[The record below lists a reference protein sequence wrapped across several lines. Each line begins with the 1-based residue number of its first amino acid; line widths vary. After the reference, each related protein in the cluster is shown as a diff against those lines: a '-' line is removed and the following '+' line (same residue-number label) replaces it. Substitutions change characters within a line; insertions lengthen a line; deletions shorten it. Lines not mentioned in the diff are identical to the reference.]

1 MGVFGRISRYISL
14 VLFVML
20 AMVFFRNSVNAQV
33 FAQAA
38 PGEILQQLE
47 RDRQQQELQKK
58 EKEQKKPPVIIE
70 QKEPVKPSVE
80 PAAKILVKKFK
91 VEGNNLLS
99 TNEINALITPY
110 EGKDLTL
117 EEIRSIADLITA
129 KYRAKGYI
137 IANAIV
143 PKQVIKDNIVTIKV
157 VEGKVEAIS
166 VTGNKSYSSSFIEKH
181 LSVIEKDPSLKEE
194 TLEKALLILNDY
206 PSLNVNASLK
216 AGKEPGTTDVIAQA
230 TDKFPIS
237 GSIFYDNYGTSTTS
251 KDRVGFGLNMGNLVT
266 SGDAVNLWGLTGV
279 DPINVNDLSYG
290 RAEYSLPLG
299 IYGTKAGIY
308 YAHNLYQATG
318 DVSPL
323 GLKGNAD
330 IAGVYITQPLIKTR
344 DSTLTAKVGF
354 DYKDVREYALQ
365 QITAKDNVR
374 AGTFGLAYDSTDRF
388 LGRNF
393 MDLTYHQGIRGFLD
407 GNGASD
413 PDTSRLGSDG
423 GFNKVTGDIIR
434 IQQLPMIPGYNHI
447 ILKGSGQ
454 YSSDP
459 LVVVEQ
465 FLIGGE
471 GSVRGF
477 NPAEKSGDIGYS
489 LTAEAVLSPFF
500 ADDTIFGQKVGNTIQ
515 AAFFFDQGYV
525 RNNMVQ
531 PGGYQQAYLTGTGAG
546 LRIYAGKIFSLKIDY
561 GIPRVDGSFQ
571 TGKAMTYVQA
581 IFYF

>member
-1 MGVFGRISRYISL
+1 MDVFERIRRYIPLLLL
-14 VLFVML
+14 VIL

-33 FAQAA
+33 FAQTA
-38 PGEILQQLE
+38 PGEVLQQLE

-58 EKEQKKPPVIIE
+58 EKEQKKPPVILQ
-70 QKEPVKPSVE
+70 QKEPVKPSAG

-91 VEGNNLLS
+91 VEGNKLIS
-99 TNEINALITPY
+99 TNVINSLVAPY
-110 EGKDLTL
+110 EGKELTL
-117 EEIRSIADLITA
+117 EEIRNIADLITA
-129 KYRAKGYI
+129 KYRDKGYI

-143 PKQVIKDNIVTIKV
+143 PEQVIKDNVVTIKV
-157 VEGKVEAIS
+157 VEGRVEAIM
-166 VTGNKSYSSSFIEKH
+166 VTGNKSYSTSFIEKH
-181 LSVIEKDPSLKEE
+181 LSVIENDPSLKEDR
-194 TLEKALLILNDY
+194 LEKALLILNDY
-206 PSLNVNASLK
+206 PSLNVSASLK

-237 GSIFYDNYGTSTTS
+237 GSIFYDNYGTSATS
-251 KDRVGFGLNMGNLVT
+251 KDRVGFGLNTGNLVT
-266 SGDAVNLWGLTGV
+266 SGDALNLWGLTGV

-290 RAEYSLPLG
+290 RVEYNAPIG
-299 IYGTKAGIY
+299 IYGTKAGVY

-318 DVSPL
+318 NVSPL

-330 IAGVYITQPLIKTR
+330 IAGVYVSHPLIKTM
-344 DSTLTAKVGF
+344 DSALTAKVGF
-354 DYKDVREYALQ
+354 DYKDVREYALEQ
-365 QITAKDNVR
+365 MTAKDNVR
-374 AGTFGLAYDSTDRF
+374 VGTFGLAYDSTDRF

-393 MDLTYHQGIRGFLD
+393 IDVTYHQGIRGFLD
-407 GNGASD
+407 GNGANGT
-413 PDTSRLGSDG
+413 DTSRLGSDE

-434 IQQLPMIPGYNHI
+434 IQQLPMIPGYNHL

-454 YSSDP
+454 YSSNP

-477 NPAEKSGDIGYS
+477 NPAEKAGDTGYS

-515 AAFFFDQGYV
+515 YAFFFDQGYV

-571 TGKAMTYVQA
+571 TSKAMTYVQA

>member
-266 SGDAVNLWGLTGV
+266 SGDAVNLWGPTGV

-318 DVSPL
+318 
-323 GLKGNAD
+323 
-330 IAGVYITQPLIKTR
+330 R
-344 DSTLTAKVGF
+344 
-354 DYKDVREYALQ
+354 
-365 QITAKDNVR
+365 
-374 AGTFGLAYDSTDRF
+374 
-388 LGRNF
+388 
-393 MDLTYHQGIRGFLD
+393 
-407 GNGASD
+407 
-413 PDTSRLGSDG
+413 
-423 GFNKVTGDIIR
+423 
-434 IQQLPMIPGYNHI
+434 
-447 ILKGSGQ
+447 
-454 YSSDP
+454 
-459 LVVVEQ
+459 
-465 FLIGGE
+465 
-471 GSVRGF
+471 
-477 NPAEKSGDIGYS
+477 
-489 LTAEAVLSPFF
+489 
-500 ADDTIFGQKVGNTIQ
+500 
-515 AAFFFDQGYV
+515 
-525 RNNMVQ
+525 
-531 PGGYQQAYLTGTGAG
+531 
-546 LRIYAGKIFSLKIDY
+546 
-561 GIPRVDGSFQ
+561 
-571 TGKAMTYVQA
+571 
-581 IFYF
+581 